1 MSRFH
6 NLLKSAYRELITEQE
21 QPPVPPTDTTGIET
35 PMGMTPPPQETSDAQ
50 VQDVQKEPMSPEG
63 MVFLVRLIQK
73 ALMIEDLE
81 PEEEKTIADLGNI
94 EEVNAREAIEKL
106 MPIIRKYA
114 PSTEQLP
121 EA

>member
-1 MSRFH
+1 MSKFN

-21 QPPVPPTDTTGIET
+21 QVPVVPVATAPIET
-35 PMGMTPPPQETSDAQ
+35 PMGT
-50 VQDVQKEPMSPEG
+50 VQQEPMNVQPQQVEKETLSPEG

-81 PEEEKTIADLGNI
+81 PEEEKIIADLGNI
-94 EEVNAREAIEKL
+94 EEMNAREAIEKL

-114 PSTEQLP
+114 PSTGQLP
-121 EA
+121 EV